1 MDVIKMKR
9 TKIILDCDPGHDDA
23 LALTM
28 AAASNR
34 IELLAVTTSAGNQTP
49 DKTLNNALRM
59 LTLLNATD
67 VPVASGNQR
76 PLMRHLKIADYVHG
90 ETGLDGAELPAPSF
104 EPQDCGAVELIAKVL
119 KAQAEPIT
127 LVVTGPMTNIALFL
141 RVHPELE
148 DKIKQIVFMGGA
160 AGQGNVMPTTEFNM
174 AVDPEA
180 AKIVIN
186 EGIPLVMAGLNV
198 TLKAQIRPDDLE
210 HIKAINNP
218 VAQAIAGQMD
228 FYGEWYGQDKFGL
241 AGTPVHDPCT
251 IAYLLKPEIF
261 EAHNAYIDVET
272 QGSLTAGETVV
283 DFTGLMEK
291 DNNAKVLMNL
301 DRVQFIEMIIELL
314 HKFD

>member
-28 AAASNR
+28 AAASDR

-261 EAHNAYIDVET
+261 ETHNAYIDVET

-291 DNNAKVLMNL
+291 DNNAKVLMDL
-301 DRVQFIEMIIELL
+301 DREQFVEMIIELL